1 MFQGNLRV
9 CVILLIVAGG
19 CSRGSKT
26 IPVQGTV
33 KLDGRPLANASVS
46 FIAEGSGARDAFGC
60 TDAEGVFHLSTLKS
74 GDGALPGKY
83 KVTVQPVAQAEP
95 SVVFKNVQEAMTVST
110 QKQYHRGITL
120 PRATPTLARRSSCKR
135 CPLTEMWSLSCRAN
149 RRCGGPT
156 DFDNPIE

>member
-110 QKQYHRGITL
+110 QKQYHR
-120 PRATPTLARRSSCKR
+120 RRS
-135 CPLTEMWSLSCRAN
+135 LSPPRYTDPGQTVLVQEVPAN
-149 RRCGGPT
+149 G
-156 DFDNPIE
+156 DVVFELQSK